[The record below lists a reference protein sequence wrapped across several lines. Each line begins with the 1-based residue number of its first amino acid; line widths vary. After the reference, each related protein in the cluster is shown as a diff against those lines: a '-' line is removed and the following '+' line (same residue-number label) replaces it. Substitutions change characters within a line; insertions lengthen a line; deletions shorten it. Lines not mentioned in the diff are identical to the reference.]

1 MNQSTKD
8 LRENYASRRTRTE
21 NKTTFYKSSVSI
33 INSICSNLRMV
44 IDIMHKHTWGPL
56 SIVNFFV
63 NTTLLPVSAGW
74 QLSRVM
80 EVVVGDTPA
89 AYGYRQQ

>member
-1 MNQSTKD
+1 
-8 LRENYASRRTRTE
+8 
-21 NKTTFYKSSVSI
+21 
-33 INSICSNLRMV
+33 MV